1 MITQRRQTYAS
12 HVDFDSV
19 TVFMCLIPGM
29 GSRIACSRPRPRPV
43 VFEAKASSLRGQSQ
57 GQWSWLLK
65 KMTLLIKIQLL
76 NWQQNV
82 YQSTR
87 CSQNWASVFT
97 SHTNMLQS
105 QVAITF
111 EKHKLAEEFFEPG
124 SGARSDHS
132 GWTLAPLVQ
141 MLLELTKLTPAV
153 PAVSEL

>member
-97 SHTNMLQS
+97 SHTNKLQS

-111 EKHKLAEEFFEPG
+111 EKHKLAEECFSSPVRAHDQTIVAEYSLHWCRCCWNWQNF
-124 SGARSDHS
+124 
-132 GWTLAPLVQ
+132 LQ
-141 MLLELTKLTPAV
+141 
-153 PAVSEL
+153 